1 MEKMA
6 SLGKLSATVAHELN
20 NPLEGILTYS
30 KLILKKL
37 GQLET
42 NENIEKMSKY
52 LKLIVDES
60 SRCGNIVKDLLL
72 FSHREVDAFSE
83 YNLVEIVEKS
93 TVLIEHH
100 LEMNNIKLI
109 KEFETDSLVLTC
121 NPQKLQQALLSLFI
135 NAIEAMTGKGGTL
148 KVSLTI
154 DGENAIILVADT
166 GSGIAERDLP
176 FIFEPF
182 FTTKDKLS
190 GTGLGL
196 AVVYGIVNS
205 HKGSITVDKTSVMG
219 TTFKIK
225 IPIK

>member
-1 MEKMA
+1 
-6 SLGKLSATVAHELN
+6 
-20 NPLEGILTYS
+20 
-30 KLILKKL
+30 
-37 GQLET
+37 
-42 NENIEKMSKY
+42 
-52 LKLIVDES
+52 
-60 SRCGNIVKDLLL
+60 
-72 FSHREVDAFSE
+72 
-83 YNLVEIVEKS
+83 
-93 TVLIEHH
+93 
-100 LEMNNIKLI
+100 MNNIKLI

-154 DGENAIILVADT
+154 DGENAIILVTDT

>member
-1 MEKMA
+1 M
-6 SLGKLSATVAHELN
+6 
-20 NPLEGILTYS
+20 P
-30 KLILKKL
+30 
-37 GQLET
+37 
-42 NENIEKMSKY
+42 
-52 LKLIVDES
+52 
-60 SRCGNIVKDLLL
+60 

-109 KEFETDSLVLTC
+109 KEFDIDSLVLTC

-135 NAIEAMTGKGGTL
+135 NAIQAMSSKGGNL
-148 KVSLTI
+148 KVSLTR
-154 DGENAIILVADT
+154 DSENAIIRVIDT
-166 GSGIAERDLP
+166 GSGIADRDLP
-176 FIFEPF
+176 FIFETF

-190 GTGLGL
+190 GTGLGM

-205 HKGSITVDKTSVMG
+205 HKGSIVVENTSVMG

-225 IPIK
+225 IPIKK